1 MTYLHDEVLE
11 SLLILWGL
19 AELVYQFALGSTA
32 QVLDA
37 LVAGP
42 HTLET
47 RFVSLRRHRDLLL
60 DVQVHQLALKL
71 LIDVLVA
78 SSNLFLLLLLINAL
92 AEHECL
98 KCLFMCVLLHHAFK
112 LKRVS
117 IEGYRHCLIITY

>member
-1 MTYLHDEVLE
+1 MTYLHDEALE

-32 QVLDA
+32 QILNA

-47 RFVSLRRHRDLLL
+47 SFVGLRRHRNLLL

-71 LIDVLVA
+71 LINFLVA
-78 SSNLFLLLLLINAL
+78 SSNLFFLLLLINSL
-92 AEHECL
+92 AKH
-98 KCLFMCVLLHHAFK
+98 
-112 LKRVS
+112 
-117 IEGYRHCLIITY
+117 